1 MGQTIKAPEPGLMA
15 LGELLVACFALRPQA
30 LGGADGGGEAMD
42 EEEAMEEE
50 EEEEEPPAAPQRQQ
64 GSSSRGRARGRGR
77 GGGGR
82 GGRGGGGSRGGG
94 TTRSP
99 VKKGGRNQRDGRT
112 KEQVAEDR
120 REKRRLAEAARRR
133 GKTQGRVQEEEEEPE
148 LELQRTTTTNTAAVR
163 RARAARASRRSCV
176 PAPDLSGP
184 MMMVKQLGTQMSD
197 LIEKA
202 ASRSESAMNLLELMS
217 PREPEQVIFGELR
230 LARGWG
236 SWVPANCTL
245 LRTKPRGGEAAE
257 WTLCAALAADKRK
270 VAVAGGAAEASETP
284 RKSVAQNEDVMNIFH
299 HQLEQVKVKDKKKFE
314 FKIKTTYDAEHD
326 PMAKPEESLTLRAR
340 SQEEFEGWVD
350 ALTTWSQSLGAMS
363 LLKF

>member
-1 MGQTIKAPEPGLMA
+1 MSDLGTATAPEESSVVSPRP
-15 LGELLVACFALRPQA
+15 ELTQSPSGSGKPVVQKTINS
-30 LGGADGGGEAMD
+30 
-42 EEEAMEEE
+42 
-50 EEEEEPPAAPQRQQ
+50 AAIARARRA
-64 GSSSRGRARGRGR
+64 STKGRA
-77 GGGGR
+77 
-82 GGRGGGGSRGGG
+82 SV
-94 TTRSP
+94 TAPTQQPIVES
-99 VKKGGRNQRDGRT
+99 QRMS
-112 KEQVAEDR
+112 VAES
-120 REKRRLAEAARRR
+120 
-133 GKTQGRVQEEEEEPE
+133 VQEEEEEPE

-257 WTLCAALAADKRK
+257 WTLCCALAADKRK